1 MPGKFKKYV
10 REQIYWLTV
19 DPEKI
24 RENNPLVKVIDDYI
38 EGHVLNDIFAVKLH
52 NQYTGSKAINP
63 KKRMVND
70 LNTIYLSGNTVI
82 DHSNIRRFINKYSD
96 EIVGIFSKMVYIL
109 GKSGFISYELEAIDG
124 TKIRASANKHF
135 TGNAKEFRNKKQK
148 IEEKIL
154 KILRETTNSNL
165 DEKYSKRVSNK
176 LKRFRT
182 AEIRHRRI
190 SKIL

>member
-1 MPGKFKKYV
+1 
-10 REQIYWLTV
+10 
-19 DPEKI
+19 
-24 RENNPLVKVIDDYI
+24 
-38 EGHVLNDIFAVKLH
+38 
-52 NQYTGSKAINP
+52 
-63 KKRMVND
+63 MVND